1 MKFIRKILVKLFG
14 LKGYLKIVSK
24 IYITFIRLGFY
35 KNKYAELHFTQK
47 IVQPNSTVIDI
58 GSNLGYYATLI
69 GRKVRNEGKLIGV
82 EPIPLF
88 AEIWKSNMKSI
99 INANIILE
107 ECALGSEAQAEVKMS
122 IPIVDGVVRHGLT
135 KIDSEENHHESMKS
149 YSVPMRVGDEVVT
162 SNKLEKIDYIK
173 CDVEGYEQFVIPSLK
188 ASIEKFTPLFQIELG
203 GKENREKVVE
213 FLTNL
218 GYEKFILSNGKLTSF
233 PEENLFKLNQDF
245 YFVHSSK
252 KENWQHLINN

>member
-24 IYITFIRLGFY
+24 IYIKFIRLGFY
-35 KNKYAELHFTQK
+35 KEKYAELHFTK
-47 IVQPNSTVIDI
+47 EIVKPDSVVIDI

-69 GRKVRNEGKLIGV
+69 GKTVRNEGKLIGV

-99 INANIILE
+99 SSPNIILE
-107 ECALGSEAQAEVKMS
+107 QCALGSEPQDEVKMS

-135 KIDSEENHHESMKS
+135 KIDSSENTHESMQS
-149 YSVPMRVGDEVVT
+149 YTVQMRVGDEIVT
-162 SNKLEKIDYIK
+162 SNNLQKIDYIK
-173 CDVEGYEQFVIPSLK
+173 CDVEGYEQYVIPSLK
-188 ASIEKFTPLFQIELG
+188 SSIEKFKPLFQIELG
-203 GKENREKVVE
+203 GKENRQKVVE
-213 FLTNL
+213 FLGNL
-218 GYEKFILSNGKLTSF
+218 GYEKFILSNGKLNRF

-252 KENWQHLINN
+252 MENWQHLIKN